1 MLMFK
6 LPVRRG
12 PIAALLLLSLLGPKL
27 AAGADLLVL
36 SNGDTLRGEIKK
48 LDDDVI
54 TFSTD
59 YSDEDF
65 RITWSKVVRIESDR
79 HFLVERFSGVRVAGT
94 IQPDPAS
101 ATPRVGQ
108 TPVPLTEIVMIR
120 PYETSFR
127 SRLDAGFDLGFNM
140 TKANATKQLTA
151 ATDMR
156 YEGERFAAHLS
167 ANAFLNRQAN
177 APRTRRWEVSPDYRY
192 LFGRSWYSLAHANFF
207 GSREQQLD
215 LRSSV
220 GGGFG
225 RYFIRSSVRHLAV
238 AGGAVWTRERYT
250 DGSIPLQTSGESFL
264 VAEYGTKRLKLADV
278 LTRFHL
284 YPSLTRQGR
293 YRSNFV
299 VELNFNLPG
308 DWYMKSSYFNNYDST
323 PPTGLPRNDFGWR
336 NGFGY
341 NF

>member
-1 MLMFK
+1 MLTLK
-6 LPVRRG
+6 LPVC
-12 PIAALLLLSLLGPKL
+12 PWPFAALLLPSLVY
-27 AAGADLLVL
+27 GADLLVL

-48 LDDDVI
+48 LDGDVI

-65 RITWSKVVRIESDR
+65 RITWSKVVRVESER
-79 HFLVERFSGVRVAGT
+79 HFLVEQLSGVRLAGT
-94 IQPDPAS
+94 LQPDKTGA
-101 ATPRVGQ
+101 APRIGD
-108 TPVPLTEIVMIR
+108 TSVPLTEMVMIR

-127 SRLDAGFDLGFNM
+127 SRLEAGFDLGFNM

-151 ATDMR
+151 GTDMR

-192 LFGRSWYSLAHANFF
+192 LFGRSWYSLANATFF

-220 GGGFG
+220 GGGIG

-250 DGSIPLQTSGESFL
+250 DGAIPLQTSGESFL

-293 YRSNFV
+293 YRSNFTL
-299 VELNFNLPG
+299 ELNFNLPG

-323 PPTGLPRNDFGWR
+323 PPAGLPRNDFGWR